1 MPNRKER
8 QYRAMANVTASQTES
23 GEEYRATG
31 YATTFERYP
40 FYEDE
45 DGTVYEK
52 FSQESFCDCDMSD
65 VIFQFNH
72 RGMVFARQSNGTLT
86 LDVDEHGLK
95 IEADLSK
102 TTDARN
108 MHEAI
113 AAGNVTKMSWGFAVA
128 KPPDYD
134 KETKTII
141 WGPGSIRKIYDVSA
155 VSIPANDDTNINAR
169 AFIDGVIDKSL
180 TERLEA
186 QERLMALRKKI
197 LKNQIMEGLKR

>member
-8 QYRAMANVTASQTES
+8 QYRAMANVTAPQTES
-23 GEEYRATG
+23 GEEYRVTG

-52 FSQESFCDCDMSD
+52 FSQESFSDCDMSD
-65 VIFQFNH
+65 VIFQFDH

-95 IEADLSK
+95 IDADLSK
-102 TTDARN
+102 TTDARS
-108 MHEAI
+108 MYEAI
-113 AAGNVTKMSWGFAVA
+113 ATGNVTKMSWGFAVA
-128 KPPDYD
+128 KPPYYD
-134 KETKTII
+134 KETRTII
-141 WGPGSIRKIYDVSA
+141 WGSGSIKKIYDVSA
-155 VSIPANDDTNINAR
+155 VSIPANDETNINAC

-180 TERLEA
+180 TERSEA

-197 LKNQIMEGLKR
+197 LKNQIMEEINR